1 MYNVP
6 IVSVLKTFLHH
17 SGGQLRHGM
26 DIAGMLCSNANSE
39 YTSCIQSYTNIKK
52 TSSSAYSKSGNS
64 QWQLWIYFIF
74 MVYVRPCPL
83 DHMNCPHCKVHLSVF
98 KTITLKFTESICCVD
113 IVWRSENQNK
123 TNEEHPRWEQWSH
136 FTGTMLILCYKPSW
150 MSFHGNLMDKLRLK
164 VMIDPTFM
172 Y

>member
-1 MYNVP
+1 MFRRFVYSNIKELLYKNFTSFKKHKATWVLIASFWKEAVLVLNGNEMYNVP

-113 IVWRSENQNK
+113 IV
-123 TNEEHPRWEQWSH
+123 
-136 FTGTMLILCYKPSW
+136 
-150 MSFHGNLMDKLRLK
+150 
-164 VMIDPTFM
+164 
-172 Y
+172 